1 MSHLTVFHFP
11 PPPLVCE
18 ALYAEGA
25 LPERGHLPE
34 PGAAGGAAGAGGE
47 VPPVRGGAG
56 ALLRHVWGVH
66 RGQGPKAAGVTLF
79 PHLPSQVGTV
89 LHVRSR
95 VAAVGL
101 TCSLTPI
108 LSSFQVSADERDKR
122 LPQVFQVLGEARLRV
137 TPADP
142 QTWSFCRCP
151 PPPPH

>member
-1 MSHLTVFHFP
+1 M
-11 PPPLVCE
+11 CE

-79 PHLPSQVGTV
+79 PRLPSQVGAV
-89 LHVRSR
+89 LHACSCVA
-95 VAAVGL
+95 AAVGL
-101 TCSLTPI
+101 GCSLTPI

-122 LPQVFQVLGEARLRV
+122 LPQVFQVLGEAWLRV
-137 TPADP
+137 TPPLIRRRGAFAGVP
-142 QTWSFCRCP
+142 P